1 MACGCCICNGFVK
14 YWFSVGVR
22 ASQAQYT
29 LYIRIYVYIRL
40 YAIDMRFWIY
50 VWAQHYKSPS
60 YLMTPYH
67 ITTTNYDFKGYV
79 FPHHKSGA
87 GVCNSQ
93 SPVVLSS
100 TRQGLGTSASYPC
113 YFQHNQAQTVNN
125 ALIALFCMST
135 HRIEGAYTNNSYIT
149 CNVCNHDLPDLH
161 EIAAEG
167 PCEFWFD

>member
-1 MACGCCICNGFVK
+1 MCPNQ
-14 YWFSVGVR
+14 
-22 ASQAQYT
+22 SQWGPKIKPMV
-29 LYIRIYVYIRL
+29 L
-40 YAIDMRFWIY
+40 
-50 VWAQHYKSPS
+50 KSPS
-60 YLMTPYH
+60 CLMTPYH
-67 ITTTNYDFKGYV
+67 ITTTNYDYKGYV

-93 SPVVLSS
+93 NPVVLSS

-125 ALIALFCMST
+125 ALIALFCMSM

-167 PCEFWFD
+167 PYEFLFD